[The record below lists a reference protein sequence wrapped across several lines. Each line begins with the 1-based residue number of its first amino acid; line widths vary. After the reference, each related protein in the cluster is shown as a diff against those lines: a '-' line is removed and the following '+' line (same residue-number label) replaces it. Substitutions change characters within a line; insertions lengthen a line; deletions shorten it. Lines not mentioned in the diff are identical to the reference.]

1 LCASNKRCVTSSG
14 SSHDCSD
21 TPGIWTRRFFKIH
34 TTASLVR
41 AEAQPGGQL
50 TWASVQECP
59 PSVVRPT
66 RSSRMLTRESQ
77 RGSLASIMVDRQ
89 QPFVVGPGEGRLI
102 DLGDFGM
109 TVKADAGETAGV
121 VSVLEAEE
129 PPGFG
134 PPIHVH
140 HDSAEAFYVLEGEYI
155 MYLED
160 REFACPAGSFIF
172 IPLGVRHG
180 FRVGNVPSRKLNF
193 YFPAAMIG
201 YFDDLAAA
209 LGRDDVHEKGL
220 AEIARQH
227 AMEIV
232 GPLSERY
239 V

>member
-1 LCASNKRCVTSSG
+1 ME
-14 SSHDCSD
+14 SD
-21 TPGIWTRRFFKIH
+21 Q
-34 TTASLVR
+34 R
-41 AEAQPGGQL
+41 AF
-50 TWASVQECP
+50 
-59 PSVVRPT
+59 
-66 RSSRMLTRESQ
+66 
-77 RGSLASIMVDRQ
+77 I
-89 QPFVVGPGEGRLI
+89 VGPGEGRLI
-102 DLGDFGM
+102 NLGEFEM
-109 TVKADAGETAGV
+109 TLKADADDTAGV
-121 VSVLEAEE
+121 VSVLEATE

-160 REFACPAGSFIF
+160 RVFTCPAGSFIF

-180 FRVGNVPSRKLNF
+180 FKVGDVPSRKLNF

-209 LGRDDVHEKGL
+209 LGRDDVNETEL
-220 AEIARQH
+220 AEIARTH

-232 GPLSERY
+232 GPPSERY